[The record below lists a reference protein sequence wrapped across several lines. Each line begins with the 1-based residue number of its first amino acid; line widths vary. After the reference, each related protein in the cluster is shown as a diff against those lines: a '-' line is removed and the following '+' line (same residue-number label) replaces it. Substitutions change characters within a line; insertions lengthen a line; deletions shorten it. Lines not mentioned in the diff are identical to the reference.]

1 MVLSLFY
8 IKFLTLKPPNAWN
21 FFFSDF
27 REKINQL
34 FQ

>member
-8 IKFLTLKPPNAWN
+8 IKFLTLKPPN
-21 FFFSDF
+21 FFLSDF